1 MELCNDC
8 FGQVSAS
15 IKIRGL
21 WDLQCHDPKD
31 RAALVRWINGEQK
44 PDDPTNLFDSMIAV
58 QAIIYQKCL
67 DVVGISLMAS
77 NRCPLCEAYLRAAP
91 PMLDAACDQVMK
103 AAIEHGLLK
112 VTMQ

>member
-21 WDLQCHDPKD
+21 WDLQCHDLED
-31 RAALVRWINGEQK
+31 RAALVRAINGEQR
-44 PDDPTNLFDSMIAV
+44 PGDPENLFDSMIAV

-67 DVVGISLMAS
+67 DIVGIALMAS
-77 NRCPLCEAYLRAAP
+77 NRCPLCEAYMTGAAP
-91 PMLDAACDQVMK
+91 FLDAACDQVMK